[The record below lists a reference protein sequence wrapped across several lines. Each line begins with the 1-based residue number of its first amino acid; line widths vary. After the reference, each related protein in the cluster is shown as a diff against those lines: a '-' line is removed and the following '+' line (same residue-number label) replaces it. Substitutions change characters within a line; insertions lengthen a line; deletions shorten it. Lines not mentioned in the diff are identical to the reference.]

1 MSILIRAIISGFGL
15 KLGQDLYRVLNRKLG
30 VFPEDDDVRGGKGR
44 RDDDEEDGEIEAR
57 PNSYGL
63 LGE

>member
-1 MSILIRAIISGFGL
+1 MSTLIRAIISGFGL

-44 RDDDEEDGEIEAR
+44 RDDDEEDGEIEAK
-57 PNSYGL
+57 PSSYGF